1 MRHIFTNFI
10 FSYFIFSASK
20 EFVCFMNWKFE
31 IFSILFVYHYW
42 ELSVFSP
49 CFLNICSKYSWIS
62 DTEYYPSGNLNSS
75 VHVEA
80 DTKNARYKENIVCMI
95 SYSKFSDILLAF
107 TCASAIGNLWRV
119 CLGVIIF
126 LVLIH
131 VLLHI

>member
-42 ELSVFSP
+42 ELSVFSQ

-62 DTEYYPSGNLNSS
+62 DTECYPSGNLNSL
-75 VHVEA
+75 VQA
-80 DTKNARYKENIVCMI
+80 DTKNARHKKNIVYMI

-119 CLGVIIF
+119 FLGVIIF